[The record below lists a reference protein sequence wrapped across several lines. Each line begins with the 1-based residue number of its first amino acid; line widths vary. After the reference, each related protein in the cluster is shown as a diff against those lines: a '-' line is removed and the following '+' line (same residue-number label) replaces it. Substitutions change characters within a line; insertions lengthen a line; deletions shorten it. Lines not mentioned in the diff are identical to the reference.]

1 MISLVPS
8 GLQQLIH
15 QSFGVGMTCGRR
27 RVSRDHSSVGIVN
40 GECGECALKPIS
52 ITDTVLPLQPN
63 DCNGNAFRSLIAHQ
77 HFAKRN
83 GNALSLSYPNVL
95 SCYFRDTSYIN
106 RMYVVFNA
114 FRNLQ
119 SRFTVEMTSM
129 C

>member
-52 ITDTVLPLQPN
+52 ITDTVLPLQPDDCN
-63 DCNGNAFRSLIAHQ
+63 DCNTFRSLIAVEATHQ

-83 GNALSLSYPNVL
+83 GNALSLSYPNVRE
-95 SCYFRDTSYIN
+95 CYFRDTSSHIY
-106 RMYVVFNA
+106 RMYVV
-114 FRNLQ
+114 
-119 SRFTVEMTSM
+119 
-129 C
+129 